1 MNARRGIQMIVGPG
15 ACLTFSREGYAFF
28 DINFKDLF
36 DSLSNMNFWAF
47 AIKNPGL
54 SIGELYKDMSKRA
67 FLRQAQAYMPGLTE
81 DMVEESF
88 SGVMSQVFEN
98 GGIAAGDY
106 ILERKVMD
114 GKVLN
119 VRNAPS
125 PACTASLAIAEMLAD
140 TATED
145 FGWTS
150 QEQQQQ
156 KVSADDDPTTTTAS
170 AQPLIKAA

>member
-1 MNARRGIQMIVGPG
+1 MIVGPG

-28 DINFKDLF
+28 DINFRDLF

-47 AIKNPGL
+47 ALKNPGL
-54 SIGELYKDMSKRA
+54 SIGELYKDMNKRA

-125 PACTASLAIAEMLAD
+125 PACTASLAIAEMLID

-145 FGWTS
+145 FGWTT
-150 QEQQQQ
+150 QAQQQQ
-156 KVSADDDPTTTTAS
+156 HEANNNAAQSLETA
-170 AQPLIKAA
+170 AA